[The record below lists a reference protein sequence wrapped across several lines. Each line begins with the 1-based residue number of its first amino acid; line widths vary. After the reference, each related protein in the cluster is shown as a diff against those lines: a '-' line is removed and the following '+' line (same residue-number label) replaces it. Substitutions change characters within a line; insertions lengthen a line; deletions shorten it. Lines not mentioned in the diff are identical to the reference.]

1 MAFRS
6 FKVDVTDIPVQ
17 VFEAQPG
24 DLDLWIRS
32 DNLVVFGGDD
42 QVAVTSGFSISPDG
56 QFHTRVR
63 PGDELWA
70 VRDSATTSRLHLMVR
85 SA

>member
-6 FKVDVTDIPVQ
+6 FQVQVTDTPVQ
-17 VFEAQPG
+17 VIEAQPG
-24 DLDLWIRS
+24 DVDLWVLL
-32 DNLVVFGGDD
+32 DPATVLGGDD
-42 QVAVTSGFSISPDG
+42 QVAVGNAFSPSGLWYTQI
-56 QFHTRVR
+56 R

-70 VRDSATTSRLHLMVR
+70 VRDSAATSSIHVMVR